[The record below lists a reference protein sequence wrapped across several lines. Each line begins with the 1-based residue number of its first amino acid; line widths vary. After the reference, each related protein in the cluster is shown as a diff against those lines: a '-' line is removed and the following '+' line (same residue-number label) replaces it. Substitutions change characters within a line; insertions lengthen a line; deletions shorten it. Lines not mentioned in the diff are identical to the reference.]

1 MDDAG
6 AVILGVSPDSV
17 DVLSNWRAEE
27 NLQYNL
33 LSDPDHEVADRYG
46 VWGEKKMYG
55 KAYEGI
61 IRSHFVIDE
70 HGRLED
76 VQYKVSPEK
85 SVEEALRQITS

>member
-46 VWGEKKMYG
+46 VWGEK
-55 KAYEGI
+55 AYEGI